1 MGPGKAPGSRRD
13 EASRPRRTRRIT
25 IPCALAI
32 FSVMAILIASSF
44 TSEVTIGTDGMGH
57 VHGGGYY
64 RDGETVTVTADADDG
79 SIFEGWYD
87 DGVLVSTDESYTF
100 KVTKNAHLE
109 ARFSPGSEDLTLSWD
124 TDASSGSIHVTISG
138 SSYHRYS
145 EDDVARDYR
154 TLGGDCVSFVTSED
168 ETIREIAAGVMEATA
183 GITDLERVE
192 CVLDMVRG
200 IPTSTDE
207 ESTGQSDYFRYPVE
221 TLWELTGDCEDHAI
235 LLSSILEAMGYDTVL
250 HYVNIFED
258 ERLVGSHMAVGV
270 NVEHATGS
278 HVLVH
283 NLRFWYCESSPE
295 SGADLHVGE
304 VPEDYVIWRTYEVF

>member
-138 SSYHRYS
+138 PSYHRYS

-183 GITDLERVE
+183 GLTDIERVE

-258 ERLVGSHMAVGV
+258 GRLVGSHMAVGV

-278 HVLVH
+278 YVLVH
-283 NLRFWYCESSPE
+283 ELRFWYCESSPE

-304 VPEDYVIWRTYEVF
+304 VPDGYVVWRTYEVV

>member
-1 MGPGKAPGSRRD
+1 M
-13 EASRPRRTRRIT
+13 
-25 IPCALAI
+25 
-32 FSVMAILIASSF
+32 FSVMVVLIASSF
-44 TSEVTIGTDGMGH
+44 MSEVTIGTDGMGH
-57 VHGGGYY
+57 VDGGGYY
-64 RDGETVTVTADADDG
+64 RDGETVTVTAEADDG
-79 SIFEGWYD
+79 CIFEGWYD

-100 KVTKNAHLE
+100 KVTKNSHLE
-109 ARFSPGSEDLTLSWD
+109 ARFSPGSEDLMLSWD
-124 TDASSGSIHVTISG
+124 TDASSGSIHVEISG
-138 SSYHRYS
+138 SSYHEYS
-145 EDDVARDYR
+145 DDDVARDYR
-154 TLGGDCVSFVTSED
+154 TLGGDCVFFVTPED

-183 GITDLERVE
+183 GLTDLERVE

-304 VPEDYVIWRTYEVF
+304 VPEDYVIWRTYGGF